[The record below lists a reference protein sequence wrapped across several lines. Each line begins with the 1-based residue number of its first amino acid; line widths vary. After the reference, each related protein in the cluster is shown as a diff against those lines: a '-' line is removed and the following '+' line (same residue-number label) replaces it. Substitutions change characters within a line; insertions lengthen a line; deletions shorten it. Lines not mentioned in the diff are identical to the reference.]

1 MAPTIRF
8 QAHEETSKAQIER
21 SNNKNATS
29 GTPMTMEAFVQALAV
44 FGQNNQPRRKYQN
57 QEQGMIS
64 EFKLSPL
71 PFTGTID
78 PLEAKKWIIEIQ
90 KTISVISC
98 TEQEKVTLQPIC
110 SKVMLMISRWWFN
123 ANMRR
128 MLDPSPGRWLKMPST
143 TSISLRVFANR
154 KREREREFIKL
165 EQGNWTV
172 AEYEAEFACLTKFA
186 PGLVATEGRK
196 D

>member
-44 FGQNNQPRRKYQN
+44 FGPNNQPRRKYQN
-57 QEQGMIS
+57 QEQGMTS

-78 PLEAKKWIIEIQ
+78 PLEAKK
-90 KTISVISC
+90 
-98 TEQEKVTLQPIC
+98 
-110 SKVMLMISRWWFN
+110 
-123 ANMRR
+123 
-128 MLDPSPGRWLKMPST
+128 
-143 TSISLRVFANR
+143 
-154 KREREREFIKL
+154 
-165 EQGNWTV
+165 
-172 AEYEAEFACLTKFA
+172 
-186 PGLVATEGRK
+186 
-196 D
+196 